1 MLKNSNTILLEN
13 MFNQVI
19 GTAMGTKFAP
29 PYANL
34 SVGFLEETV
43 LFPVELLKYFSHEN
57 YKVIKELFKRYM
69 DDGFLPWHS
78 ALDFDALENVL
89 NNLHPTLKF
98 TVESGKFDKFSKT
111 LVINFLDITV
121 LLHETGYIET
131 DIFYKETNTLN
142 YLNYNSHHPNHIKC
156 NIPFSLAKYI
166 LVFESDE
173 QKVALRLKE
182 LRKCF
187 LNCSYPESCVDKSFF
202 NPKLWGVTNKPENY
216 KNILS
221 LLCTYCSI
229 FDMQNIVT
237 TINQKLMQ
245 SPNESIKEIFGDTQT
260 VLSLKKPPNITRLL
274 SLNKKKLTVN
284 SKFV

>member
-1 MLKNSNTILLEN
+1 MLKNSNTILLEK

-19 GTAMGTKFAP
+19 GTAMGTKFSP

-98 TVESGKFDKFSKT
+98 TVEPGKFDKFSKT

-131 DIFYKETNTLN
+131 DIFYRETNTLN
-142 YLNYNSHHPNHIKC
+142 Y
-156 NIPFSLAKYI
+156 IPFSLAKHI
-166 LVFESDE
+166 LVLESDE

-202 NPKLWGVTNKPENY
+202 NPKLWGATNKPENY

-260 VLSLKKPPNITRLL
+260 VLSLKKPPNIPRLL